1 MMISKR
7 RLALGVW
14 GMVTMMVA
22 TLHMVHAFPTGS
34 LAKNQSWKT
43 SSQLSNTLAL
53 LLQRR
58 NLCHIDWIKPLALS
72 SSSST
77 TSRRYVG
84 FNAEDGNDIA
94 KDGPDGDD
102 DNNNIRPIPLPPSSS
117 SSSSLLMMEQA
128 KLRLDSIQ
136 VEKAR
141 HQLEQANTQ
150 AFLKRRPLK
159 LPYVDARR
167 WIQANLGCD
176 TKEEHD
182 DFVANGNLRT
192 PYIPKN
198 PEAYYT
204 STREWISWDHYL
216 KGCFDGQH
224 PSAVQPPTGIFD

>member
-1 MMISKR
+1 MRPKQTV
-7 RLALGVW
+7 ALGMWVIA
-14 GMVTMMVA
+14 TIMVA
-22 TLHMVHAFPTGS
+22 TLHTGHAFTVGS
-34 LAKNQSWKT
+34 LEKKQSWKRA
-43 SSQLSNTLAL
+43 SSLSNKPAQ
-53 LLQRR
+53 LQTR
-58 NLCHIDWIKPLALS
+58 NLCHLDWRKPLAVS
-72 SSSST
+72 TSSST
-77 TSRRYVG
+77 WRRYARS
-84 FNAEDGNDIA
+84 NAEDGNDNS
-94 KDGPDGDD
+94 KDGTDGNSHNNNDD
-102 DNNNIRPIPLPPSSS
+102 DNMPLPIPP
-117 SSSSLLMMEQA
+117 SSLLMMEQA
-128 KLRLDSIQ
+128 KIRLDSIQ

-150 AFLKRRPLK
+150 AFLKRRPVK